1 MKTFKFLMPFLLVA
15 FVLAGCDTDDLKND
29 IDELKN
35 RVESLEAQVSAM
47 NDNVNALKVFVDG
60 NKTIKSYEPTTDGYK
75 LVLSDGQ
82 ELTLTQGKKGEVST
96 PEISISD
103 DGNWVIDGVEQEGK
117 KAVGN
122 DAPVPTLSIK
132 EETIDGEKGSY
143 WYVDMKDGNG
153 EVPVLGPDG
162 KPVKATTSGNI
173 QGGDEFFESVRV
185 DGDKMV
191 VKVKGYGKEYSLPI
205 VEGLTCKIVTDG
217 VDGFKDGVLTIGY
230 GQSKELEVE
239 ISEATYMIT
248 APAGWTAV
256 LGDIAEG
263 KATLTVTAPASASAA
278 SRATADNT
286 KDLVL
291 QVNKGVNWAIG
302 KIQVQA
308 ETVISSYY
316 SEYIAGKDLV
326 IGKVGEN
333 TEYAF
338 TLNKTTC
345 PESMVQYI
353 ESDQEITEDGK
364 VYFVKEGVT
373 VTYNLKD
380 EEDKADKITSLI
392 VIGDNPSEMST
403 LKTKK
408 IMSLNAQKSGKGFIM
423 YNMILDAS
431 EHTNYVLNIDGEVD
445 DVTFDYLYLVD
456 KSRIILP
463 TAGKNFAYINNKP
476 KASVKTLAM
485 CNTYVNTQTAG
496 NPMITSYSNH
506 EYKLENIVMY
516 NNVFYSPQSDF
527 GIEKFVVFSLP
538 NTSCNVNNI
547 YIVNNTFINL
557 LGANT
562 YGKSV
567 IKGKL
572 DVKNNLIWNDMSSTV
587 NTTIFQAVKESDLSQ
602 VTADNYSNNKL
613 YSKNNLKASIFHT
626 SGNVPTGLSGN
637 NLTNE
642 SSDPFTGGTFN
653 WESGEFVPGPG
664 YETVGAHIE

>member
-103 DGNWVIDGVEQEGK
+103 DGDWVIDGVEQEGK

-122 DAPVPTLSIK
+122 DAPVPTFSIK

-153 EVPVLGPDG
+153 EVPVLGPDE

-173 QGGDEFFESVRV
+173 EGGDKFFESVRV
-185 DGDKMV
+185 DDYKMV
-191 VKVKGYGKEYSLPI
+191 VKLKDDSKEYSLPI

-239 ISEATYMIT
+239 ISEATYMVT

-291 QVNKGVNWAIG
+291 QVNKGVSWAID
-302 KIQVQA
+302 KIQVKA
-308 ETVISSYY
+308 ETVINSYY
-316 SEYIAGKDLV
+316 DLYQAGETLELGGVSINKSTYGEAVLVNTADYAFKADNKVFFIEPDVEIEWNIAVNFETLILIGNNSSKMSKMAPKKQIKLSDANNAGKGLFLAHNLEINTNNVYTDKPAYLLAQNGDSKY
-326 IGKVGEN
+326 GKVLFDNCKIISLSGQPLTYISTSTRSFADFTVQNSKIEN
-333 TEYAF
+333 TASDKQQYF
-338 TLNKTTC
+338 ISLG
-345 PESMVQYI
+345 ESTATYDNI
-353 ESDQEITEDGK
+353 N
-364 VYFVKEGVT
+364 FV
-373 VTYNLKD
+373 
-380 EEDKADKITSLI
+380 
-392 VIGDNPSEMST
+392 
-403 LKTKK
+403 
-408 IMSLNAQKSGKGFIM
+408 
-423 YNMILDAS
+423 
-431 EHTNYVLNIDGEVD
+431 
-445 DVTFDYLYLVD
+445 
-456 KSRIILP
+456 
-463 TAGKNFAYINNKP
+463 
-476 KASVKTLAM
+476 
-485 CNTYVNTQTAG
+485 
-496 NPMITSYSNH
+496 
-506 EYKLENIVMY
+506 
-516 NNVFYSPQSDF
+516 NNVFYCKDSGNFLSDF
-527 GIEKFVVFSLP
+527 KLFNGKEATITNLKLH
-538 NTSCNVNNI
+538 
-547 YIVNNTFINL
+547 NNTFVNL
-557 LGANT
+557 ASGTTFFVYVANL
-562 YGKSV
+562 S
-567 IKGKL
+567 KL
-572 DVKNNLIWNDMSSTV
+572 DIANNLSYFDRERKSASGFIRTV
-587 NTTIFQAVKESDLSQ
+587 TTK
-602 VTADNYSNNKL
+602 
-613 YSKNNLKASIFHT
+613 
-626 SGNVPTGLSGN
+626 PTGTYCDKNIVYKTDNQNWQIFYGGIKN
-637 NLTNE
+637 GFDGAVENEIIKTNPFEGGKFDLT
-642 SSDPFTGGTFN
+642 TGTF
-653 WESGEFVPGPG
+653 VPNSN
-664 YETVGAHIE
+664 YADYGAKLD